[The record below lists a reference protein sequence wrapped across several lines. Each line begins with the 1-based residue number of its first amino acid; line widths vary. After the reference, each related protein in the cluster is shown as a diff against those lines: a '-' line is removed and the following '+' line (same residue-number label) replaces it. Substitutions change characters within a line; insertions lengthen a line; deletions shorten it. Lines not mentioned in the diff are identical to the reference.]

1 VLRSRHNS
9 QSDART
15 NVLIQINYMTSTIG
29 KQADELITRQ
39 TELERVLDKVSKSEQ
54 EAKLARDEAKNNA
67 ETAKNYQHQLQRS
80 NAQNNR
86 LEQKLIEARDKLAV
100 SEISLHKLHRQ
111 NESLRLGESCC
122 LLLIVVDYN

>member
-1 VLRSRHNS
+1 MLRSRHNS

-15 NVLIQINYMTSTIG
+15 NVLIQINYMTSTID
-29 KQADELITRQ
+29 KQADELMTRQ

-67 ETAKNYQHQLQRS
+67 VTAKTYHHQLQRS

-111 NESLRLGESCC
+111 NESLRLGES
-122 LLLIVVDYN
+122 